1 MKKIFVLIIL
11 LINILVAH
19 ASETQNIQI
28 FYVDPLVYKKPNN
41 NCSNDACKSLLNI
54 INNSKKSINFA
65 IYGIGDED
73 KIYKA
78 LVKARK
84 RGVKI
89 QGITDMNINNKN
101 PYFDTWRLINDL
113 EFVKTDYLTDIKL
126 LEEQKIQ
133 NKYSL
138 KIKDYAK
145 IKDGNKIKVPGAIM
159 HNKFFIVDNEYV
171 WTGSTNVSSSCMSY
185 NANNVILIKSKEVAN
200 IYQKEFDEMYNNNN
214 FHKYKNKTSE
224 GNTIKI
230 DDGTSLRIFFSPSN
244 PPNDFAIKPT
254 IDNAKEYIYVPM
266 FFLTN
271 KELINSLI
279 LANKRNVDV
288 KIIVDSAANIVNP
301 QYVNILRENNVPVK
315 VENWGGKMH
324 MKSAV
329 IDDKTIIIGSMNW
342 TGVAQTSNDENT
354 IVLENTKLAKEF
366 KQKFIYLWNT
376 IPNKWLYENPKP
388 ESKNSIGSCSDG
400 IDNDHDGFIDKDDP
414 DCHI

>member
-1 MKKIFVLIIL
+1 MKKILALIIL
-11 LINILVAH
+11 LINILVANS
-19 ASETQNIQI
+19 AEIQDVQI
-28 FYVDPLVYKKPNN
+28 FYVNPTVNKRPKN

-54 INNSKKSINFA
+54 INNSEKSINFA

-78 LVKARK
+78 LINAKK

-101 PYFDTWRLINDL
+101 PYFDTWKLINDL

-138 KIKDYAK
+138 RIKDYAK
-145 IKDGNKIKVPGAIM
+145 VKDGSKMKVPGAIM

-185 NANNVILIKSKEVAN
+185 NANNVLLIKSKEVAN
-200 IYQKEFDEMYNNNN
+200 IYQKEFDEMYHNNN
-214 FHKYKNKTSE
+214 FHKYKNKTSD
-224 GNTIKI
+224 GQTIKI
-230 DDGTSLRIFFSPSN
+230 NEDTSLRIFFSPSN
-244 PPNDFAIKPT
+244 PPNDFAIKPL
-254 IDNAKEYIYVPM
+254 IDNAKEYVYVPI

-279 LANKRNVDV
+279 FANKRNIDV

-301 QYVNILRENNVPVK
+301 QYVKILRENNVPVK

-342 TGVAQTSNDENT
+342 TGVAQNSNDENT

-376 IPNKWLYENPKP
+376 IPNRWLYENPKP

-400 IDNDHDGFIDKDDP
+400 IDNDHDGLIDRDDP